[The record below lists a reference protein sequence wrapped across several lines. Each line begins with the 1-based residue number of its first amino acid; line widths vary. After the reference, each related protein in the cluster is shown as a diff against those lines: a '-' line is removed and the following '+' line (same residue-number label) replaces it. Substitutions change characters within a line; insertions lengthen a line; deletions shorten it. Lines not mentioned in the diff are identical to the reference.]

1 MNYYEEF
8 HTLQRNIPY
17 FYHFGMFFVLHWF
30 RMFLVWC
37 HKACIKPMEHL
48 LHPFIKEE
56 PTENTW
62 VQIYTMTSEET
73 YIYPYTTDVLKF
85 VEKEFT
91 FFIENPVHK
100 ESLFIVRMENQYIVK
115 SFPACKEQQTSW
127 TEMPKLST
135 ISFSFIEYYHP
146 KMVKPL
152 EILLPNDFFTIGN
165 ELFTPAFV
173 LRQLELM
180 NCYFIFDNDYEI
192 HFIDHDIIEKHL
204 KYNEYIVI
212 EENGY
217 KTIKEEEIEEEE
229 EEEEVNGDDSS
240 ILSETTYW
248 WNFN

>member
-1 MNYYEEF
+1 
-8 HTLQRNIPY
+8 
-17 FYHFGMFFVLHWF
+17 
-30 RMFLVWC
+30 
-37 HKACIKPMEHL
+37 
-48 LHPFIKEE
+48 
-56 PTENTW
+56 
-62 VQIYTMTSEET
+62 
-73 YIYPYTTDVLKF
+73 
-85 VEKEFT
+85 
-91 FFIENPVHK
+91 
-100 ESLFIVRMENQYIVK
+100 
-115 SFPACKEQQTSW
+115 
-127 TEMPKLST
+127 
-135 ISFSFIEYYHP
+135 
-146 KMVKPL
+146 MVKPL

-217 KTIKEEEIEEEE
+217 KTIKEEEE

-240 ILSETTYW
+240 ILSETTFW